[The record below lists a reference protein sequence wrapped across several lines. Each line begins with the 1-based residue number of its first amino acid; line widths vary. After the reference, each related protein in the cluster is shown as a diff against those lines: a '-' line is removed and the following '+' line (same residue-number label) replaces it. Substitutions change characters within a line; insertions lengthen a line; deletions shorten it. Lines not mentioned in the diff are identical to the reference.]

1 VNGEFDKNGVWLK
14 IEKMA
19 QNSVVQVFAQ
29 VGKFN
34 WTEPYK
40 IGDQFENRGT
50 GFFVNEYGYIV
61 TNYHVIHEAKIIWIQ
76 LPALG
81 REIVHAY
88 VVGFCPDSDIA
99 ILAISKDGFGK
110 IKTKLGNVPFLALG
124 NSDTVRRTD
133 SVMTLGYPLGHHFIK
148 STIGIVSGRAS
159 TGGISLIQITAPI
172 NPGNSGGPILSSFGT
187 VVGIAVSSHVMAQN
201 VGYAIPI
208 NELKNIFDDLQKE
221 RFLRK
226 PFIGALFHNATNE
239 QAKLLSNPVP
249 AGYYVKRV
257 LKNTLMEKAG
267 VQQGDM
273 LYMFNGHKIDAY
285 GEAEVPWSAD
295 RVLLRDLI
303 SRLSIGDLVSL
314 VIYRKGEKK
323 EITFKMEKPPVY
335 PIRPIFPGYEEIDY
349 EVLGGMVIM
358 ELRDNHLPLLTQVN
372 PDLIKYLKVENKT
385 EPVLVITH
393 ILPGSY
399 AQQLRCLT
407 EGQTI
412 TQVNGKEVK
421 TLNDFRVALRPS
433 VDTDFLSIETDDKTF
448 AVFEFAAMLKDEEK
462 LAVSFAYPLSV
473 SMAKLIKQV
482 VPQESK
488 HKPLRQESEDSA

>member
-1 VNGEFDKNGVWLK
+1 MNGEFNKNGVWLK

-61 TNYHVIHEAKIIWIQ
+61 TNYHVIHEAKIVWIQ

-81 REIVHAY
+81 REIIHAY

-99 ILAISKDGFGK
+99 ILAISKDGFKK
-110 IKTKLGNVPFLALG
+110 IKAKLGNVPFMALG
-124 NSDTVRRTD
+124 DSDTVRRTD

-187 VVGIAVSSHVMAQN
+187 VIGIAVFSHVMAQN

-208 NELKNIFDDLQKE
+208 NELKNIFEDLQKE
-221 RFLRK
+221 RFFRK
-226 PFIGALFHNATNE
+226 PYIGALFHNATNDL
-239 QAKLLSNPVP
+239 AKFLGNPEP
-249 AGYYVKRV
+249 AGFYVKKV
-257 LKNTLMEKAG
+257 LKETLMEKAG
-267 VQQGDM
+267 VESGDM

-285 GEAEVPWSAD
+285 GEAQVPWSSD
-295 RVLLRDLI
+295 RVLLTDLI

-314 VIYRKGEKK
+314 VLYRKGEKK
-323 EITFKMEKPPVY
+323 EVTFALEKPPVY

-349 EVLGGMVIM
+349 EVIGGMVIM
-358 ELRDNHLPLLTQVN
+358 ELRDNHLPILTKYN
-372 PDLIKYLKVENKT
+372 PDLIPYMKVEKKS

-399 AQQLRCLT
+399 TQQLRCLS

-412 TQVNGKEVK
+412 TRVNGKEIK

-433 VDTDFLSIETDDKTF
+433 IETDFLSIETGDKTF
-448 AVFEFAAMLKDEEK
+448 AVFEFAAILKEEKK

-473 SMAKLIKQV
+473 AMAKLIKEFV
-482 VPQESK
+482 KDEDEQE
-488 HKPLRQESEDSA
+488 E